1 MKSLL
6 FFLCAFTSCIF
17 SHAQESSNYF
27 NTVAGD
33 SAISFNKTLLKEDLG
48 DTAIIKLSK
57 GLYRIVFNQGIN
69 VPDDLD
75 IRIIDEQNQKI
86 EIDKNDGY
94 VDFFN
99 SSTNN
104 LSFITTA
111 NKASEDDIL
120 GKIFWVYNKNVKR
133 DAPQFNLKD
142 IDGKEYS
149 KESLKGKIVVM
160 NFWGIWCGPCRRE
173 IPQLNKLVKQYEDRQ
188 DIVFLAVS
196 SDPVDKL
203 MDFIQ
208 DTEFN
213 YRLISEK
220 NATDL
225 STEIIDL
232 GMIAFPSH
240 AVLDRNGN
248 VVLQYLGEH
257 PAIEQML
264 SSCIE
269 RQK

>member
-1 MKSLL
+1 MDRLS
-6 FFLCAFTSCIF
+6 FFLCAFFSCIF
-17 SHAQESSNYF
+17 SYAQESSNYF

-33 SAISFNKTLLKEDLG
+33 SAISFNKRLVKEDVG

-57 GLYRIVFNQGIN
+57 GLYRIVFSQGIN
-69 VPDDLD
+69 VQEDLN
-75 IRIIDEQNQKI
+75 IQILDEQGQKI
-86 EIDKNDGY
+86 EINKNEGY
-94 VDFFN
+94 LDFFN
-99 SSTNN
+99 ASSNE
-104 LSFITTA
+104 LRFITTA
-111 NKASEDDIL
+111 KQAIEEDLL
-120 GKIFWVYNKNVKR
+120 GKIFWVYNKNIKR

-142 IDGKEYS
+142 IEGNEYNKEN
-149 KESLKGKIVVM
+149 LRGKIVVM

-173 IPQLNKLVKQYEDRQ
+173 IPQLNKLVKQYKDRQ

-196 SDPVDKL
+196 SDPVDRLK
-203 MDFIQ
+203 DFIQ

-213 YRLISEK
+213 YRLISAK
-220 NATDL
+220 NATGL

-240 AVLDRNGN
+240 AVLDKNGN
-248 VVLQYLGEH
+248 VVFQYLGEH